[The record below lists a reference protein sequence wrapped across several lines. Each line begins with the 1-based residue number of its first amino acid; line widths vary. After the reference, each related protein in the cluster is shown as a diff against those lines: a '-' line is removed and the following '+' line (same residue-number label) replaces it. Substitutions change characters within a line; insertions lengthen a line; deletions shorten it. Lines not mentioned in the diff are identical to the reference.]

1 MIKQLKQ
8 AIHSYVSIPCFT
20 CFMTLLLF
28 YICHITTLL
37 PCFKVW
43 EIHVALLPF
52 ISNQVRNKQNM
63 RMLHMYVSVTMAW
76 WHRWCI
82 CLWNDMQFSG
92 SQTPRVLQMIH
103 EIDPTM
109 KIWPGYGR
117 DEEPMEKAILFNKE
131 TICKSLSGAPTVDR
145 ISSIVLRG
153 VSHEGRLIS
162 REAWDQEQEGNRDT
176 RVRQVQA
183 VSMT

>member
-8 AIHSYVSIPCFT
+8 AIHSYVSIPCF
-20 CFMTLLLF
+20 MTLLLF

-37 PCFKVW
+37 PYFKVW

-82 CLWNDMQFSG
+82 CLWNDMQFSE
-92 SQTPRVLQMIH
+92 SQTPRVLHLELQ
-103 EIDPTM
+103 DYLSRVT
-109 KIWPGYGR
+109 R
-117 DEEPMEKAILFNKE
+117 DESDEYCYN
-131 TICKSLSGAPTVDR
+131 V
-145 ISSIVLRG
+145 
-153 VSHEGRLIS
+153 HLIFFHVV
-162 REAWDQEQEGNRDT
+162 EIHLPT
-176 RVRQVQA
+176 RVCRQFGRITGYPPPLYSTNQELHGCVID
-183 VSMT
+183 